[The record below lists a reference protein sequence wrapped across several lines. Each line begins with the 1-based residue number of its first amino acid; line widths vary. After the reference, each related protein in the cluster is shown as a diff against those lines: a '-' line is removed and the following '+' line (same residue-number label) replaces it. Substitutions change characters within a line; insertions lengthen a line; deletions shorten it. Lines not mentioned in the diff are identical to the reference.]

1 MINKCFSEATIENI
15 LSSLVNLS
23 IKNEDKLILNAIKS
37 MKDGSPTNLKIF
49 LKLGLKAMLIEKDK
63 TPQWNPSSLEE
74 VKEETVKKHFEEM
87 DDDEFQPLVL
97 DASRTLNDGL
107 VLQLLKNLMEYEL
120 DPNVNLV
127 MIKANGKAFSAG
139 GDLLSTLGLTT
150 AGHWSLTAKYYYK
163 WLTLLHLNITYKKP
177 LVNIV
182 NGFAIGGG
190 ATMSTFA
197 TFRIVTENTIFS
209 LPEIAIGIIPNV
221 GAGYILSRLPGYF
234 GEFLGLTGARIDGA
248 DMIACGLAT
257 HFVPSKVCYL
267 LLEAQ
272 ILLML
277 LIYIIMK
284 LA

>member
-1 MINKCFSEATIENI
+1 M
-15 LSSLVNLS
+15 S
-23 IKNEDKLILNAIKS
+23 ITFK
-37 MKDGSPTNLKIF
+37 
-49 LKLGLKAMLIEKDK
+49 
-63 TPQWNPSSLEE
+63 
-74 VKEETVKKHFEEM
+74 KEL
-87 DDDEFQPLVL
+87 DD
-97 DASRTLNDGL
+97 L

-139 GDLLSTLGLTT
+139 GDLLSILGLIT

-209 LPEIAIGIIPNV
+209 LPEIAIGLIPNV

-257 HFVPSKVCYL
+257 HFVPSKDL
-267 LLEAQ
+267 ALLESELEEITGSSNTLNNSKVNETINKYALTPSLKQ
-272 ILLML
+272 DSPL
-277 LIYIIMK
+277 K
-284 LA
+284 K